1 MRIFI
6 AESLPGI
13 TVIEIISHKIG
24 MFQTPIR
31 DNLLQIVEKLDQSDV
46 ILVPHDAYFF
56 SRNFEYLKY
65 LNELA
70 KFKPVI
76 FSDRGDFPKKPS
88 ITNSFAIRV
97 ALNPGESS
105 ARKIVVPYNVL
116 SLHEL
121 PFRNFESAPEISFVG
136 YVPKITYGRVLRTL
150 FQTPGHPM
158 IGNGALV
165 RRLSLNKLK
174 TSSLST
180 NTILRDTYGAHSET
194 NSNPIKTR
202 EEYLNHIS
210 ESDFVLTPRGD
221 ANQSARFYEVLS
233 AGRIPIFPDTK
244 MVLPSINQME
254 TDKQINHVSY
264 SLLSKRSLVN
274 AVFSIWD
281 SIDDRSYHK
290 MQIDLRDYFVRNFE
304 FNGFMRR
311 LFDSDINDVMGFGQC
326 FKQ

>member
-1 MRIFI
+1 MRVFI
-6 AESLPGI
+6 AESLPGK
-13 TVIEIISHKIG
+13 TVIEIISRRIG

-56 SRNFEYLKY
+56 SRNFEYLNY

-88 ITNSFAIRV
+88 IANSLAFRV

-105 ARKIVVPYNVL
+105 TRKIIVPYNVL
-116 SLHEL
+116 SLAEL
-121 PFRNFESAPEISFVG
+121 PFRNYESVPEISFVG

-150 FQTPGHPM
+150 YQTPGHPI

-165 RRLSLNKLK
+165 RRLSINKLK
-174 TSSLST
+174 RSSLST
-180 NTILRDTYGAHSET
+180 NIIVRDVYGAHTET
-194 NSNPIKTR
+194 NSNPDKTR

-210 ESDFVLTPRGD
+210 ESDFVLAPRGD

-233 AGRIPIFPDTK
+233 AGRIPILPDTK
-244 MVLPSINQME
+244 MVLPRINQME
-254 TDKQINHVSY
+254 TNKQINHLVY
-264 SLLSKRSLVN
+264 SLLSKRNLVN
-274 AVFSIWD
+274 SVFSIWD
-281 SIDDRSYHK
+281 SIDNRNYHR
-290 MQIDLRDYFVRNFE
+290 MQTDLRDYFVKNFE
-304 FNGFMRR
+304 FNGFMQR
-311 LFDSDINDVMGFGQC
+311 FFESDITGILGSSQS